1 MEKPL
6 VIVRDECWELLES
19 GTVKTTPE
27 REATPHGIGKEQ
39 FLEGLIRQNRQG
51 KPPLPFTG

>member
-19 GTVKTTPE
+19 GDVKTA
-27 REATPHGIGKEQ
+27 REAEAAHHGIGKEK
-39 FLEGLIRQNRQG
+39 LLDGLVRQTRQG
-51 KPPLPFTG
+51 RPPLPSAG